1 MKKEGFYLL
10 ESPWKEHFK
19 SLIYAIDFLGE
30 CQISLTFGRSDKIKE
45 GKIYAISL
53 SHFKIIKKKKEYYLK
68 TQVRTEEGKFVFQ
81 EMGPV
86 PQKQAENFFI
96 PLLGYRNQ
104 RLKKERLSHV
114 LLQILE
120 NQDEELTKVYHEYKK
135 VYTKKLEAVKAQTF
149 DKAAEF
155 RDEERDLIEKIDLIV
170 KNKICV
176 KRGFKWVTDSHT
188 WDILKELN

>member
-1 MKKEGFYLL
+1 MKEEGFFLL
-10 ESPWKEHFK
+10 KSPYSEHFER
-19 SLIYAIDFLGE
+19 IFYVIDYLGE
-30 CQISLTFGRSDKIKE
+30 CQVSLVFGQSDKIKG
-45 GKIYAISL
+45 GKIFTFSL
-53 SHFKIIKKKKEYYLK
+53 NHYKIVKKGKEYYLK
-68 TQVRTEEGKFVFQ
+68 DYVKTEEGKFIFQ
-81 EMGPV
+81 EMGPI

-114 LLQILE
+114 LLQIFE

-135 VYTKKLEAVKAQTF
+135 AYTKKVKAVKAQTF
-149 DKAAEF
+149 DKAAGF

-170 KNKICV
+170 KNQICV
-176 KRGFKWVTDSHT
+176 KRGFKWVTNSHT